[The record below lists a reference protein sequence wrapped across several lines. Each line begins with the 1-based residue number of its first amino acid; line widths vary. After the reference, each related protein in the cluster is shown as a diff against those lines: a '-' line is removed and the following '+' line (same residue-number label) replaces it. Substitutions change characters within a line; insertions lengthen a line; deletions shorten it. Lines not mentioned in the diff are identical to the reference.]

1 VFGKVGPDG
10 YLFMD
15 ADGAGITAIIHLI
28 GVKESPSIST
38 LVEM

>member
-15 ADGAGITAIIHLI
+15 TDGTGISAIIQLV
-28 GVKESPSIST
+28 GVKECPSIST
-38 LVEM
+38 LVEK